1 MIENKGTPVVTPK
14 AATVERLK
22 KCRGGGIVAK
32 MP

>member
-22 KCRGGGIVAK
+22 KCRGGG
-32 MP
+32 MF